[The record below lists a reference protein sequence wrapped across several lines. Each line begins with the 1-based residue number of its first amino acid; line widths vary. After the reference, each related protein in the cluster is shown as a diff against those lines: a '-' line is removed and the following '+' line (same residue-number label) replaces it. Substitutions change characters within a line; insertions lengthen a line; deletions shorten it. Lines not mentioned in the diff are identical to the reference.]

1 MEKLNTSL
9 YKLEFVCTIYYIL
22 ILFSRVI
29 ETPEETEERL
39 KKWEAYLLATGNT
52 ETNDAHESDNDSIKT
67 QSGGESD
74 DEKSSTSQK
83 LNDKSNKFY

>member
-9 YKLEFVCTIYYIL
+9 YILKYFRKFNLMIYFLFTI
-22 ILFSRVI
+22 FRVV

-39 KKWEAYLLATGNT
+39 KKWEAYLVATGSA
-52 ETNDAHESDNDSIKT
+52 EKNDAHVSDSDSVKT

-74 DEKSSTSQK
+74 DETPSTNQST
-83 LNDKSNKFY
+83 N